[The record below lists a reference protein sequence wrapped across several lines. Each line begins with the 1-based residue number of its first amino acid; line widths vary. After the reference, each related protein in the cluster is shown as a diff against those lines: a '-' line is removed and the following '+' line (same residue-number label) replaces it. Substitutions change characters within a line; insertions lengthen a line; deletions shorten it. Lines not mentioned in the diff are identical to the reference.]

1 MFKLRLGVDAAGNL
15 VGEEVMPWD
24 DCKLAFGVDDETKL
38 WRAYDGG
45 KLKLPTGWELVETD
59 CSGARCVAVF
69 RVSGMPKIAAA
80 EEVKRKLAR
89 FK

>member
-15 VGEEVMPWD
+15 VGEEVMPWT
-24 DCKLAFGVDDETKL
+24 DCKVAFGVDDESKL
-38 WRAYDGG
+38 WRAHDAG
-45 KLKLPTGWELVETD
+45 KLKLPNGWELVETD

-69 RVSGMPKIAAA
+69 RVAGIPKIADG
-80 EEVKRKLAR
+80 EKVKVKLDR